1 MNSKPSGLLSK
12 QQFTSIEAVGLHGLS
27 LRATDKHLKHSLQV
41 RVALRI
47 DRQTAACKMN
57 YWKIKPH
64 YICALMVQKIL
75 NLKNTVFK
83 LTSSNFAEFGYQK
96 IKNNSVLLL
105 SIVLENLRMQNNR
118 QL

>member
-1 MNSKPSGLLSK
+1 MCFEGSK
-12 QQFTSIEAVGLHGLS
+12 
-27 LRATDKHLKHSLQV
+27 
-41 RVALRI
+41 
-47 DRQTAACKMN
+47 N
-57 YWKIKPH
+57 
-64 YICALMVQKIL
+64 L

>member
-57 YWKIKPH
+57 Y
-64 YICALMVQKIL
+64 
-75 NLKNTVFK
+75 
-83 LTSSNFAEFGYQK
+83 
-96 IKNNSVLLL
+96 
-105 SIVLENLRMQNNR
+105 
-118 QL
+118 